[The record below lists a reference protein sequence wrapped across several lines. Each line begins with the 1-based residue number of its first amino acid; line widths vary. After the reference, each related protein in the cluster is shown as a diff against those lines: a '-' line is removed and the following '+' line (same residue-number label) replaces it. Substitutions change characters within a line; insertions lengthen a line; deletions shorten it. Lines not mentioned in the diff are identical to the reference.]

1 MLRNTALT
9 TLLLLSAD
17 VATTALAPVGV
28 SAFTTDAAAADF
40 TGRVKR
46 IKIKKKRVGTGY
58 KLNTRAEGTGTDTAA
73 TAEVTVRHADTGE
86 VLETLAIDAPAR
98 ARVFFSVQLA
108 ADASTDLTTY
118 KVYPQLAEGS
128 DADFSFDDAG
138 YELDENGEAIAGA
151 YKLRAKV
158 TGGGELQVSVTSE
171 DRDWDP
177 DSITGVRVANAE
189 GGPGWLSLDGIR
201 HSFRADLD
209 WGDDVWEDDLIFRTV
224 LYDADGGIVDDFQ
237 QTLSPPSESDDPG
250 IDEISVKETKKGVA
264 KLVTWTTSDGSAA
277 ALEVELTD
285 STSGETVL
293 YTVDDTPILT
303 ERTYMY
309 SGLEFD
315 PGEAPDGF
323 TYLCLIDLI
332 DDNGHVV
339 GEQYE
344 VEVVPPAVAEGEEY
358 AVATVPFADG
368 LGSVGLVNTG
378 DGFYHVVGALWSD
391 DARQAS
397 SFNLIFEEPFE
408 GPAPLETEVT
418 ASIIDQVDK
427 WVQKGEGAVPTGY
440 DLTTTLT
447 TAEGVVLETST
458 VSGGG
463 TGTVFKDGSIVPGKV
478 VSVGDKEVILNI
490 GFKSEGNSK

>member
-1 MLRNTALT
+1 MLRQTALSALLLLTADVTTTALT
-9 TLLLLSAD
+9 PLGVDSL
-17 VATTALAPVGV
+17 TAEA
-28 SAFTTDAAAADF
+28 SAADF

-58 KLNTRAEGTGTDTAA
+58 KLSTRAEGTGTDTAA
-73 TAEVTVRHADTGE
+73 SAEVTVSHADTGE
-86 VLETLAIDAPAR
+86 LLETLAIDAPAR
-98 ARVFFSVQLA
+98 ARVFFSVQLT

-128 DADFSFDDAG
+128 DADFTFDDTG

-158 TGGGELQVSVTSE
+158 TGSGELQVSITHE

-177 DSITGVRVANAE
+177 ATISSMKVTDAD

-201 HSFRADLD
+201 HTFQADLD
-209 WGDDVWEDDLIFRTV
+209 LGDNVFEDHLIFRAV
-224 LYDADGGIVDDFQ
+224 LYDSDGSILDDFQ
-237 QTLSPPSESDDPG
+237 QTTTLPTASDAPG
-250 IDEISVKETKKGVA
+250 FDQISVKETRKGVA
-264 KLVTWTTSDGSAA
+264 KLVTWTTSEGDAA
-277 ALEVELTD
+277 ALEVEMTD
-285 STSGETVL
+285 RATGETVL

-303 ERTYMY
+303 ERTYLHT
-309 SGLEFD
+309 GLQFD
-315 PGEAPDGF
+315 PGEAPDGY

-332 DDNGHVV
+332 DDNGEVV

-344 VEVVPPAVAEGEEY
+344 VEVVPPSVAEGEDY
-358 AVATVPFADG
+358 AFTTVPFADG
-368 LGSVGLVNTG
+368 LGAVGLLNTG
-378 DGFYHVVGALWSD
+378 DGDYHVVGALWSD
-391 DARQAS
+391 DAGQAS
-397 SFNLIFEEPFE
+397 SFNLVFEEPFE

-418 ASIIDQVDK
+418 ATVVDQLDK
-427 WVQKGEGAVPTGY
+427 WVQKGEGVVPEGY

-490 GFKSEGNSK
+490 GFKSEGNSQ